1 MNERVIVEYISVDKY
16 INEQNPRTSWKSV
29 VTFDILRLIAAIL
42 VVFHHYLY
50 SGIVDH
56 YKGGIGEIF
65 AGNFMFP
72 DLIPYSWWGW
82 IGVYIF
88 FVISGF
94 VIAMSAQG
102 KSATDFA
109 IGRFVRIYPA
119 LFVFATLAFV
129 VLAAVSSVSGT
140 DLLWAWLRA
149 LTLVPRGPWI
159 DGAIWTL
166 TIEVLFY
173 ALIFM
178 LIVANKQQLISAC
191 TNAYLMLAAVF
202 WLAVFAERYAGYHI
216 VGLSFSQIASSYPAK
231 FFLLTTGSFFALGI
245 HLYEAYLKGYNV
257 RRLFS
262 IGASIA
268 ISVAALHAFAISSP
282 AVTQFGQSPF
292 VPVIAWL
299 VAVAACLVAI
309 PIERR
314 HTPAKVYRQF
324 GRRLG
329 LITYPL
335 YLINQITGAFLVYT
349 LFKMGLPPF
358 AAVIGGVG
366 LILVIS
372 WLFAEFVEPVLRLN
386 LEKACRLAVSPLTA
400 EIAARRGNVT

>member
-1 MNERVIVEYISVDKY
+1 MNERVTVELSSIHKYKNTSISS
-16 INEQNPRTSWKSV
+16 TSRNSV
-29 VTFDILRLIAAIL
+29 VGFDILRLIAAIL
-42 VVFHHYLY
+42 VVVYHYLY
-50 SGIVDH
+50 SGIIDN

-65 AGNFMFP
+65 SGNFMFP
-72 DLIPYSWWGW
+72 DLIPYTWWGW

-119 LFVFATLAFV
+119 LFVFATLAFM
-129 VLAAVSSVSGT
+129 VLLAVSSVSGA

-149 LTLVPRGPWI
+149 LTLAPRGPWI

-166 TIEVLFY
+166 TIEVFFY

-178 LIVANKQQLISAC
+178 LILLNKQNLISGC
-191 TNAYLMLAAVF
+191 TNAYLLVAAVF
-202 WLAVFAERYAGYHI
+202 WLAVFAERYTGYRIH
-216 VGLSFSQIASSYPAK
+216 GLSFSQIASSYPAK

-245 HLYEAYLKGYNV
+245 HLHEAYLKGYNA
-257 RRLFS
+257 RRLLL

-268 ISVAALHAFAISSP
+268 ISVAALHAFAMSTP
-282 AVTQFGQSPF
+282 AVMHFGQSPF

-314 HTPAKVYRQF
+314 HPPAKVYRRF
-324 GRRLG
+324 ARRLG

-335 YLINQITGAFLVYT
+335 YLINQITGAFLVYA
-349 LFKMGLPPF
+349 LFEMGLPPF

-366 LILVIS
+366 LILIIS

-386 LEKACRLAVSPLTA
+386 LEKLCRLAVSPLTP
-400 EIAARRGNVT
+400 EIAARGET